1 VLHFGEQY
9 RFVSRIAL
17 SGLPQTTQRRFAKLL
32 DAGGRGRR
40 VASPPDCRVLRHSA
54 FAKLKALPRKAAER
68 TVDGLWDTIGRL
80 IDLFEPQECANYFAA
95 AGYDPD

>member
-1 VLHFGEQY
+1 M
-9 RFVSRIAL
+9 
-17 SGLPQTTQRRFAKLL
+17 
-32 DAGGRGRR
+32 
-40 VASPPDCRVLRHSA
+40 A
-54 FAKLKALPRKAAER
+54 FAKLKALLRKAAEQ